1 MKRLFC
7 IAAGMALAAS
17 AQAQSSKPA
26 PAYLTLSGGGSSY
39 NVDCAGTSSCDK
51 SGSAVRLLGGYRL
64 NSNLGVEGIYMNLGQ
79 SKASVNT
86 PGVGLINAKVK
97 SSFFGGGVAGYLPFG
112 TGFEA
117 AARLGLA
124 SVDTKLSGSIGSGV
138 VVPAASE
145 RKAKLY
151 AGLSLSYAFS
161 QSLAADVSWDSTN
174 FEVIGEKATVTALTV
189 GLSLRF

>member
-1 MKRLFC
+1 MNRLFC
-7 IAAGMALAAS
+7 MAAGLALAAS

-26 PAYLTLSGGGSSY
+26 DAYLTLSGGGSSY

-51 SGSAVRLLGGYRL
+51 TGSAVRLLGGYRL
-64 NSNLGVEGIYMNLGQ
+64 NSSLGVEGIYMSLGE
-79 SKASVNT
+79 SKASVNE
-86 PGVGLINAKVK
+86 PGVGLINAKLK
-97 SSFFGGGVAGYLPFG
+97 SSLFGGGVAVYLPFG
-112 TGFEA
+112 SGFEA

-145 RKAKLY
+145 RKVKPY
-151 AGLSLSYAFS
+151 VGLSLSYAFS
-161 QSLAADVSWDSTN
+161 QSLAADVSLDSTN
-174 FEVIGEKATVTALTV
+174 FQVVGEKARVTALTV